1 MPPRLCAISVDLD
14 EIPNYYA
21 IHGRSGTQLQGATAV
36 YDIAVPR
43 LRSLARALDVP
54 LTLFA
59 IGQDLE
65 RAESAGALAEAHRDG
80 HEIANHTL
88 SHLYDLTRRPREEIA
103 KEIDEGTTA
112 IERACGVRP
121 RGFRA
126 PGYTIT
132 DEVFRML
139 PALGYRYDSS
149 VFPCPSYMALKD
161 AAITAYSLLG
171 RPSRSVIDHPAVLT
185 APTRPYRVG
194 EPYWRRG
201 SGILELPIQVTR
213 GLRLPYIGTTLMMAG
228 PDRSKWLTRGVVG
241 EPLVNLELHGIDVL
255 DQNDGLDDL
264 ARSQRDLR
272 VSVGTKEDTLAA
284 TVEMLRTAGYTFV
297 TLQEAAAEYANA

>member
-21 IHGRSGTQLQGATAV
+21 IHGRAGADLRGATAV

-59 IGQDLE
+59 IGKDLE
-65 RAESAGALAEAHRDG
+65 RKESARALAEAHRDG
-80 HEIANHTL
+80 HELANHTQ
-88 SHLYDLTRRPREEIA
+88 SHLYDLTRRSREEIA
-103 KEIDEGTTA
+103 REIDEGTTA
-112 IERACGVRP
+112 IERAAGVRP

-139 PALGYRYDSS
+139 PGLGYRYDSS
-149 VFPCPSYMALKD
+149 VFPCPGYMALKD
-161 AAITAYSLLG
+161 AAITAYALLG
-171 RPSRSVIDHPAVLT
+171 RPSRSVIDNPAVLA

-201 SGILELPIQVTR
+201 RGVLELPIQVTR
-213 GLRLPYIGTTLMMAG
+213 GLRLPYIGTTLMLAG
-228 PDRSKWLTRGVVG
+228 PDRSRWLTRGVLG

-255 DQNDGLDDL
+255 DEHDGLSEL

-272 VSVGTKEDTLAA
+272 VPVATKEDTLAA
-284 TVEMLRTAGYTFV
+284 TVEMLRDAGYAFV
-297 TLQEAAAEYANA
+297 TLDEAAARVEA